1 MVLIVWDEV
10 ITWKIMRLPS
20 WLGWPLLSIC
30 VTNDRRYVLFV
41 VITILVCSTTGD
53 TSGVGTN
60 YPSGAHEFTTVFS
73 VVTVVQSSLVFCVV
87 FCRFFFFFI
96 FFFWSL
102 YCLSFI
108 DLRFLIVIT
117 PFVSSNLSYIRKLT
131 FYLLEIYYW
140 YKYPLL
146 HL

>member
-1 MVLIVWDEV
+1 M

-53 TSGVGTN
+53 TSGAGTT

-73 VVTVVQSSLVFCVV
+73 VVTVVQSLVFSVV
-87 FCRFFFFFI
+87 FCRSFFLLHFFLLVIVLPVLHRFA
-96 FFFWSL
+96 FS
-102 YCLSFI
+102 YC
-108 DLRFLIVIT
+108 DY

-131 FYLLEIYYW
+131 FYLLEMYYW
-140 YKYPLL
+140 YTYPLL